1 MNHRHM
7 WMRGLALACF
17 GTIALSAGAQSQM
30 GTTTQ
35 QPPQSSSGM
44 DPMGNGSLDG
54 RTKPGATMTPGNTGA
69 RPEAN
74 ATDRGSS
81 RLYSDY
87 KTAWDSCRALPLQQQ
102 NNCLASVTRQYST
115 LAPKCEH
122 LTGPAFDN
130 CIKATTD

>member
-1 MNHRHM
+1 V
-7 WMRGLALACF
+7 AVACF
-17 GTIALSAGAQSQM
+17 GTLALSAGAQSQM

-54 RTKPGATMTPGNTGA
+54 KTKPGPTMTPGSMGA
-69 RPEAN
+69 TPS
-74 ATDRGSS
+74 TDASDS

-87 KTAWDSCRALPLQQQ
+87 KTAWQSCTTLPPGQQSS
-102 NNCLASVTRQYST
+102 CIASVTKQYST
-115 LAPKCEH
+115 LAPRCEN

-130 CIKATTD
+130 CIKSTRD